1 MSLYDMMNPNGGV
14 NIGRVLKTSNP
25 DEHLLERILS
35 RANMQIAWKRVKSNK
50 GVPGVDKMTVSDFP
64 EFAQANWERIRA
76 AILDDSYQPK
86 LVLRVEIP
94 KRTGGFRPLGIPSV
108 IDRLIQQSI
117 YQVLLPIFDPE
128 FSDQSYG
135 FRPGRSA
142 HGAVKKVREYIC
154 QGYRIAI
161 DMDLS
166 KFFDRVNHDVLMHR
180 VSRKVHDK
188 RVLRLIGKYLRAG
201 IIVKGRLEE
210 SRKGV
215 PQGGLCKALHKP
227 PYAK

>member
-14 NIGRVLKTSNP
+14 NIGRVMETSNP

-50 GVPGVDKMTVSDFP
+50 GAPGVDKMTVSDFP
-64 EFAQANWERIRA
+64 EFAQENGERIRA

-86 LVLRVEIP
+86 PVLRVEIP

-117 YQVLLPIFDPE
+117 YQVLLPMFDPE

-142 HGAVKKVREYIC
+142 HGAVKKATGNGGASRE
-154 QGYRIAI
+154 
-161 DMDLS
+161 
-166 KFFDRVNHDVLMHR
+166 
-180 VSRKVHDK
+180 RKYV
-188 RVLRLIGKYLRAG
+188 IF
-201 IIVKGRLEE
+201 
-210 SRKGV
+210 
-215 PQGGLCKALHKP
+215 
-227 PYAK
+227 